1 MTRWVMRSWACLAL
15 MGFLNLTVV
24 HADRLIVSNY
34 PEELSEP
41 GRLVDTTLPAG
52 LTRLMYYHLSRA
64 SLPMTIQ
71 PTLVNRGDVTVSIQW
86 RHGLGGPSEDGI
98 FAGHRS
104 ARLYWDKHVADQ
116 WARLTLPPG
125 QPVVLP
131 PHAFRPQM
139 VSTGL
144 LEFKTAQPD
153 ISFWLDVID
162 PAFPMMSALHRPR
175 TPYRFGMFDQSVET
189 QTVMVD
195 FSIPIQEIPIG
206 GTRFLYDP
214 QSSIVLRG
222 NYGMI
227 YDIVA
232 TLKNPG
238 PTPGSVSLYLAPLG
252 GINRGVVVLD
262 QRIIE
267 TTFIHHKN
275 KLYPEHL
282 QRVVLQPHETRQVR
296 IRTLPQGGCFYPAN
310 LVLVAAQPPAP

>member
-1 MTRWVMRSWACLAL
+1 MMRWVSVAWGLFLLASV
-15 MGFLNLTVV
+15 GY
-24 HADRLIVSNY
+24 ADRLIVSNY

-41 GRLVDTTLPAG
+41 GRLVDTNLPAG

-71 PTLVNRGDVTVSIQW
+71 PTLINRGAVTVSIQW

-116 WARLTLPPG
+116 WGRLTLPPG
-125 QPVVLP
+125 LPVTLP
-131 PHAFRPQM
+131 PHAFRPRM

-144 LEFKTAQPD
+144 LEFNTAQSD
-153 ISFWLDVID
+153 VSLWLDVID
-162 PAFPMMSALHRPR
+162 PAFPMMSALHRPL
-175 TPYRFGMFDQSVET
+175 TPYRFGVFDQSVET
-189 QTVMVD
+189 QSMTVD

-214 QSSIVLRG
+214 QSGIVLRG

-232 TLKNPG
+232 TLKNPT

-267 TTFIHHKN
+267 STFIHHKN
-275 KLYPEHL
+275 KLSPEHL
-282 QRVVLQPHETRQVR
+282 QRIVLQPNETRQVR

-310 LVLVAAQPPAP
+310 LVLVTSLSPAP